1 MGAAFGRLF
10 NGVVLIGP
18 QHQNVE
24 ELLKWADAT
33 MYRAKEQGRNRVLF
47 MMERRAKQ
55 RP

>member
-1 MGAAFGRLF
+1 
-10 NGVVLIGP
+10 VVLIGP

-33 MYRAKEQGRNRVLF
+33 YRAKEQGRNRVLF